1 MTKTR
6 FRRSWSK
13 DQKRTLV
20 AEARQ
25 RLAAGE
31 KFSAV
36 VAALDVIDGSL
47 RLWMRQFPEAAIQ
60 RVQIIDAI
68 PERAGITL
76 VTPNGFRFEDLDLL
90 SAVELWRRI
99 Q

>member
-13 DQKRTLV
+13 DQKRALV

-25 RLAAGE
+25 RLAAGQ

-47 RLWMRQFPEAAIQ
+47 RLWMRQFPETAIQ
-60 RVQIIDAI
+60 RVQIIDEV
-68 PERAGITL
+68 PESDRSTL
-76 VTPNGFRFEDLDLL
+76 VTPTGFRFEDLELL
-90 SAVELWRRI
+90 SAVELWRWI